1 MSKAT
6 LFQPGLKL
14 GGLSEGEHLVAL
26 GSSELFPFCHG
37 LRHATFPASGDSFG
51 LAVARKPHSLTQ
63 KFIVEAASEKKVRH
77 LACFDDSDTSDDS
90 VQGH

>member
-14 GGLSEGEHLVAL
+14 GGLSEGEHLAAL
-26 GSSELFPFCHG
+26 GGSELFPFRP
-37 LRHATFPASGDSFG
+37 LTPFVSTFPASGDSFG

-63 KFIVEAASEKKVRH
+63 QFIVEAASEKKARH
-77 LACFDDSDTSDDS
+77 LGCFDDSAGSDGD
-90 VQGH
+90 VG